1 MYSDDQSNPWISP
14 FCSPKIG
21 LDTAALIGKNIL
33 TNELNQDKTEKF
45 KMNESKISP
54 KDNYSLHNK
63 TANKILIYLAQQ
75 ISTESATRSFI
86 QVSKSAGGGS
96 DQLVYSRK

>member
-1 MYSDDQSNPWISP
+1 MDFTILLPKDRAGHYSSNW
-14 FCSPKIG
+14 K
-21 LDTAALIGKNIL
+21 KNIL

-86 QVSKSAGGGS
+86 QVSKSAGGG
-96 DQLVYSRK
+96 